1 MTISQDPNTEPR
13 RNEILMTKS
22 KKIEKVKKK
31 LRERIKISCNT
42 KIKELRGITQAKSK
56 LQNTHEKKNK
66 IKEIR
71 GRTQSQNI
79 KTMPNLKN
87 KIRGRNERADRS

>member
-31 LRERIKISCNT
+31 LRERIKISCNS

-56 LQNTHEKKNK
+56 IQKHTQKKT
-66 IKEIR
+66 R
-71 GRTQSQNI
+71 
-79 KTMPNLKN
+79 
-87 KIRGRNERADRS
+87 